1 MKDQI
6 RSLFTRQRE
15 FESRANT
22 ELPEIAR
29 ERFVSILSNLGN
41 YRDQAHDELLDE
53 AGMSRVYADLED
65 NWDYQEFLCNA
76 DTVLCLSFIEHTI
89 EAMWDRV
96 SSRGYRGSFSKSDVH
111 ERISKIDDVLVTEGV
126 LWEIE
131 PDKRNKQIEFRQLES
146 EAMEEVDQKMQA
158 LAEEDPWSD
167 ALEGYNAAFE
177 RYLAGD
183 YDDTLVKKLYNSIE
197 EVLKIICVDLE
208 EWTDNRE
215 MSHVNYLDLLEDNNF
230 YRANGIT
237 APELTQLI
245 DSMEKLVNKAGAD
258 RKQEHAYH
266 DREYAT
272 LLIHQ
277 TGAYIYFL
285 ISRYDEFAN

>member
-6 RSLFTRQRE
+6 RSLYTRQRE
-15 FESRANT
+15 FEARANT

-29 ERFVSILSNLGN
+29 ERLISILANAGY
-41 YRDQAHDELLDE
+41 YREQAHDELLDE
-53 AGMSRVYADLED
+53 AGMSRVYADLDGDWE
-65 NWDYQEFLCNA
+65 YHEFLYNA
-76 DTVLCLSFIEHTI
+76 DTVLCLSFVQHTI
-89 EAMWDRV
+89 EAMWERV
-96 SSRGYRGSFSKSDVH
+96 SSMGYRGSFSKSDVH
-111 ERISKIDDVLVTEGV
+111 EKIAKIDDVFVTEGV

-131 PDKRNKQIEFRQLES
+131 YNKRNKQIEFHQLES
-146 EAMEEVDQKMQA
+146 EAMEDIDEKIQA
-158 LAEEDPWSD
+158 LAEEDPWKE
-167 ALEGYNAAFE
+167 ALKGYNAAFD
-177 RYLAGD
+177 RYLSGD

-197 EVLKIICVDLE
+197 QILKIICVDLE

-215 MSHVNYLDLLEDNNF
+215 MSHANYLDLLQENEF
-230 YRANGIT
+230 YNANGIT
-237 APELTQLI
+237 SPELEDLI

-285 ISRYDEFAN
+285 ISRYDEFAD

>member
-15 FESRANT
+15 FESRTNT
-22 ELPEIAR
+22 ELPKIAR
-29 ERFVSILSNLGN
+29 ERLISIVADLKN
-41 YRDQAHDELLDE
+41 YRNMAHDELLDE
-53 AGMSRVYADLED
+53 AGMSRVYADLD
-65 NWDYQEFLCNA
+65 DSWDYQDFMMKA
-76 DTVLCLSFIEHTI
+76 DTVLCLSFVEHTI
-89 EAMWDRV
+89 EKMWAQV
-96 SSRGYRGSFSKSDVH
+96 TKRGYRGSFGKGDVY
-111 ERISKIDDVLVTEGV
+111 EKISKVEDVFVTEGV
-126 LWEIE
+126 LWDIE
-131 PDKRNKQIEFRQLES
+131 VNKHSKQITFRQLES
-146 EAMEEVDQKMQA
+146 EAMKDIDEKMQA
-158 LAEEDPWSD
+158 LAAEDPWNN

-177 RYLAGD
+177 RYLSGD

-208 EWTDNRE
+208 KWTEDRE
-215 MSHVNYLDLLEDNNF
+215 MSHGKYLQLLKENNF
-230 YRANGIT
+230 YQANGIT
-237 APELTQLI
+237 APELNQLI
-245 DSMEKLVNKAGAD
+245 DSMEKLVSKTGAD

-285 ISRYDEFAN
+285 ISRYDEYTN